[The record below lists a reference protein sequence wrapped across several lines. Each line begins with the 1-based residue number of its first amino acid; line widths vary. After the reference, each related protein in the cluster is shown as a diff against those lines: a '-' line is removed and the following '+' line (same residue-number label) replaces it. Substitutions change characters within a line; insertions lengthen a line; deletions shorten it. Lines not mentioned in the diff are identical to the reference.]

1 MTEDRIAAIR
11 ARLEAATPGPWNTSG
26 PDTVAQWMIYDG
38 RWCVASATAYDHN
51 MPLSN
56 KPGARGP
63 GYIDPD
69 ANAEFIAHAP
79 EDIAWLIGQLEGQRA
94 KLTAISRQAKAE
106 AWDEGY
112 RSGQRDHCDYWP
124 SAETC
129 NISSANPYRTKE

>member
-1 MTEDRIAAIR
+1 MSD
-11 ARLEAATPGPWNTSG
+11 RLEA
-26 PDTVAQWMIYDG
+26 I
-38 RWCVASATAYDHN
+38 
-51 MPLSN
+51 
-56 KPGARGP
+56 KARLA
-63 GYIDPD
+63 
-69 ANAEFIAHAP
+69 ANAEVPWDAFWAD

-129 NISSANPYRTKE
+129 DISSANPYRKEEPDE